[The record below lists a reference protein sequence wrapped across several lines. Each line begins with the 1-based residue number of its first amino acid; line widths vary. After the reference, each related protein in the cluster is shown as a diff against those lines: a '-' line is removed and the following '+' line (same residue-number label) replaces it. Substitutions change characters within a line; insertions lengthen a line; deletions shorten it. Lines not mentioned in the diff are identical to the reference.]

1 MSFVFEFSS
10 SWYLLFVAFF
20 LGWLAITIIMRKHL
34 NLKEAKRQLL
44 VGVFG
49 FCVLIAME
57 IFAVS
62 TGLWTYYPAN
72 WPVMLWPT
80 YFTAI
85 LFGYQLLRLVEK
97 IYP

>member
-1 MSFVFEFSS
+1 MTFVFEFSS

-20 LGWLAITIIMRKHL
+20 LGWLAITIIMRKDL
-34 NLKEAKRQLL
+34 NLKEAKRQIL
-44 VGVFG
+44 VGVLG
-49 FCVLIAME
+49 FSVLVAME

-80 YFTAI
+80 YITAI